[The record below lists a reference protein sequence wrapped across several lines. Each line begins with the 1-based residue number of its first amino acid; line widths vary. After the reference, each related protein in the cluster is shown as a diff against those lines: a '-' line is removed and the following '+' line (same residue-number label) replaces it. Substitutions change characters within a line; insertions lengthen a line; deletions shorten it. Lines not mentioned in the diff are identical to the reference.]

1 MSKNFHDVLE
11 IKKILPHRYPM
22 LLIDRILELDVESE
36 KPRLVALKN
45 VTVNEEFFNGH
56 FPDFPVMPG
65 VLIVEAMA
73 QAGAY
78 LMIKKA
84 NLDTDKYTV
93 LFASIE
99 NAKFRKPVVPGDQ
112 IIFEIEGVN
121 IKRSMGKIKGVA
133 KVDGEVVCE
142 AVLMAALRKQWIFD
156 KIN

>member
-22 LLIDRILELDVESE
+22 LLIDRILELDVAGE
-36 KPRLVALKN
+36 KPRLTALKN

-56 FPDFPVMPG
+56 FPEFPVMPG

-84 NLDTDKYTV
+84 GLDTDKYTV

-99 NAKFRKPVVPGDQ
+99 SAKFRKPVVPGDQ
-112 IIFEIEGVN
+112 IIFEIEGIN

-133 KVDGEVVCE
+133 KVDGEIVCE
-142 AVLMAALRKQWIFD
+142 AVLMAALRKQ
-156 KIN
+156 

>member
-1 MSKNFHDVLE
+1 MSKDFHDVLE

-22 LLIDRILELDVESE
+22 LLIDRILEIDVESE
-36 KPRLVALKN
+36 KPKLVALKN

-56 FPDFPVMPG
+56 FPEFPVMPG

-112 IIFEIEGVN
+112 IIFEIEGIN

-142 AVLMAALRKQWIFD
+142 AVLMAALRKQ
-156 KIN
+156 